1 MVAFVK
7 YDSFAVNLS
16 KGVFDLQDAGAQI
29 KIALSNT
36 AGDVVPASHS
46 ALATITEISYAN
58 IDLVAQEDTLNAATE
73 TPAGTWNVV
82 GTDILLTAS
91 GAVATFR
98 YIILYDELTTTVV
111 DALIGSWDYGVGG
124 VTLANLETFTVNF
137 GAQMFTVT

>member
-7 YDSFAVNLS
+7 YDSFAVNLAA
-16 KGVFDLQDAGAQI
+16 GAFDLTDANSQL

-36 AGDVVPASHS
+36 AGDVVTASHS

-58 IDLVAQEDTLNAATE
+58 VDLVAKEDTLNAATE
-73 TPAGTWNVV
+73 TPAGTWDVV
-82 GTDILLTAS
+82 GTDIVLTAS

-98 YIILYDELTTTVV
+98 YVILYDELSTT
-111 DALIGSWDYGVGG
+111 DLLIGSWDYGVGG

>member
-7 YDSFAVNLS
+7 YDSFAVNLA

-46 ALATITEISYAN
+46 ALATITEIAYTN

-137 GAQMFTVT
+137 GAQMFTIT